1 MIILKNCWIF
11 TLFMFLTIIP
21 LINIIPPSYQFLS
34 FLSYASVGF
43 IVASPNFLVYMGGK
57 IHKIG
62 AVIAIICSQFLVYLC
77 QPIILITWLIL
88 FISLLLY
95 YLYNK
100 SLNGSDMLFWVEI
113 LSFLNIFFIIY

>member
-21 LINIIPPSYQFLS
+21 LIKIIPPSYQFLS
-34 FLSYASVGF
+34 FLSYTSVGF
-43 IVASPNFLVYMGGK
+43 IVASPNFLAYIGGK

-113 LSFLNIFFIIY
+113 LSFLNIFFILK